1 MTQIYGYDKK
11 DVALVYTVGLEDE
24 IKKGIEHEIKL
35 MRFENIYWLQA
46 GGVITSHG
54 GPNGFGF
61 AFCEK

>member
-1 MTQIYGYDKK
+1 MG
-11 DVALVYTVGLEDE
+11 
-24 IKKGIEHEIKL
+24 
-35 MRFENIYWLQA
+35 FENIYWLQA